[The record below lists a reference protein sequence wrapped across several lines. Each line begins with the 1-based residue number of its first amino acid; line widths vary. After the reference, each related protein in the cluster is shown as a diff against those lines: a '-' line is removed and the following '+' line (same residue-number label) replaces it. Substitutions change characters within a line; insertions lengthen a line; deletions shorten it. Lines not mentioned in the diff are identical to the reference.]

1 MVEDEFKEGIN
12 RLLNIK
18 GQSSAFDYD
27 SYDWGCLRYML
38 ELWILRIIL
47 EIKVYSS
54 IYFCF
59 FAIYTSCENLCNLTG
74 LR

>member
-12 RLLNIK
+12 KLLNIK

-38 ELWILRIIL
+38 ELWILR
-47 EIKVYSS
+47 
-54 IYFCF
+54 
-59 FAIYTSCENLCNLTG
+59 N
-74 LR
+74 